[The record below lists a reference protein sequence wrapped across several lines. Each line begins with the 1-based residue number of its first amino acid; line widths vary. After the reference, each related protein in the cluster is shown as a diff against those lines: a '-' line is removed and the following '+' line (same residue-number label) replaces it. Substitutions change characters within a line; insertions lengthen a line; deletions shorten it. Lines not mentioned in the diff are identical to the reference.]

1 MSVEKA
7 GCLGSEASLS
17 APFAPSCSGQPQLG
31 FKAQRRGLPA
41 WPQGAHRGRGLG
53 GTLQLSDST
62 APFASGAAPEELH
75 LAPSARDAPSL
86 PLTPGGQGGAA
97 SLFKGLIT
105 SEHWASHHEL
115 RAQPRR
121 SAQSH
126 NGFPFNNRL
135 SGVTPLRRGRGRKG
149 VNTVRHCR
157 VNY

>member
-1 MSVEKA
+1 MPPLPHPAQDNHSR
-7 GCLGSEASLS
+7 GSKLRGGGS
-17 APFAPSCSGQPQLG
+17 QLG
-31 FKAQRRGLPA
+31 HREHTGGEGWVGRSSSQTLQRPLLPER
-41 WPQGAHRGRGLG
+41 P
-53 GTLQLSDST
+53 QLSDST

-121 SAQSH
+121 STQSH